1 MKHLKTLKGPMKP
14 QFKVPLREI
23 IREKERRREP
33 PKEVLTEADFH
44 EVLKEDFLDAIK
56 HGVLVSRMAAMV
68 GREMNQSQEFLDNLV
83 LAGMLHDIGKLRLS
97 RFLYG
102 RAKGTLNI
110 EETKYMRRH
119 SQYSYE
125 IVRAAGYN
133 EEIQQMV
140 YHHHENYDG
149 TGYPDNLRGE
159 TIPLGARTLKVCDV
173 FCALV
178 SHRPYR
184 AAFDTEVA
192 IELMIDEVKNFDME
206 IFLMFQRVVN
216 SEAFKELQ
224 ELIDHS
230 YKSDTDVDLRELSI
244 KEFEEENL

>member
-1 MKHLKTLKGPMKP
+1 MKHLKTLKSSRK
-14 QFKVPLREI
+14 QTIKVPLREI
-23 IREKERRREP
+23 IRERESLREP

-44 EVLKEDFLDAIK
+44 AVLKEDFLDAIK

-68 GREMNQSQEFLDNLV
+68 GREMNQSKEFLDNLV
-83 LAGMLHDIGKLRLS
+83 MAGLLHDIGKLRLS
-97 RFLYG
+97 RYLYG
-102 RAKGTLNI
+102 RAKGTLDI

-125 IVRAAGYN
+125 IVQEAGYN
-133 EEIQQMV
+133 KEIQQMV

-159 TIPLGARTLKVCDV
+159 EIPLGARTLKVCDV

-184 AAFDTEVA
+184 AAFDTEIA
-192 IELMIDEVKNFDME
+192 IELMIDEVKNFDMQ

-216 SEAFKELQ
+216 SEEFKELQ
-224 ELIDHS
+224 EMIDRY
-230 YKSDTDVDLRELSI
+230 YKSDEDIDLIELSI
-244 KEFEEENL
+244 QEFEEENL